1 MNYRKVGLLEIYG
14 KQFRM
19 KEIDLKTVRQFYM
32 DNVVLSDTGINSHQ
46 EERVHDYLTEK
57 VIFEN
62 EIV

>member
-1 MNYRKVGLLEIYG
+1 
-14 KQFRM
+14 M

-32 DNVVLSDTGINSHQ
+32 DNVVLSDTGISSHQ